1 MSQQYP
7 HDPNQ
12 RQFPRYQAPQ
22 EPYQPQP
29 YQPEQAFSPQQPAA
43 PQPPGSQKPGS
54 QPPGSQ
60 SPGSQKKPMSR
71 SAKVG
76 WAVLSGLIL
85 FAFGAAAGN
94 AGAGK
99 QSTVSTAAGL
109 SAPTATVTIP
119 GKAVEVTAPPTTV
132 TVTAPPARPT
142 AHNSPKPTVAPK
154 TTTAPK
160 TTKTTYKKLT
170 ARQWAKI
177 AKSPDDHIGEAYV
190 VYGRVTQF
198 DAATGEDAFRAD
210 VDGVKHKVSYGFV
223 DYPTNTV
230 LTNLS
235 ADVSDLV
242 ADDLF
247 QANVQVLGSLSYDT
261 QLGGQTT
268 VPNLSVISLKV
279 IGSVK

>member
-1 MSQQYP
+1 
-7 HDPNQ
+7 
-12 RQFPRYQAPQ
+12 
-22 EPYQPQP
+22 
-29 YQPEQAFSPQQPAA
+29 
-43 PQPPGSQKPGS
+43 
-54 QPPGSQ
+54 
-60 SPGSQKKPMSR
+60 MSR
-71 SAKVG
+71 GAKVG
-76 WAVLSGLIL
+76 WAVLSGLVL
-85 FAFGAAAGN
+85 FALGAAAGN
-94 AGAGK
+94 AGAGR
-99 QSTVSTAAGL
+99 QPTASTAAGL
-109 SAPTATVTIP
+109 PVATATMTVP
-119 GKAVEVTAPPTTV
+119 GAAVEVTAPPTTV
-132 TVTAPPARPT
+132 TVTAPPPKPAAKPT
-142 AHNSPKPTVAPK
+142 ADNSPKPTVAPK

-160 TTKTTYKKLT
+160 TSKTTYKKLT

-242 ADDLF
+242 EDDLF
-247 QANVQVLGSLSYDT
+247 QANVQILGSLSYDT
-261 QLGGQTT
+261 QIGGETT

>member
-1 MSQQYP
+1 MSQQHP

-12 RQFPRYQAPQ
+12 PQFPQYH
-22 EPYQPQP
+22 
-29 YQPEQAFSPQQPAA
+29 SPQQPPQPPYPPRQAPSS
-43 PQPPGSQKPGS
+43 PQPPGPGS
-54 QPPGSQ
+54 KRKPLSQ
-60 SPGSQKKPMSR
+60 G
-71 SAKVG
+71 AKVG

-99 QSTVSTAAGL
+99 QPTASADL
-109 SAPTATVTIP
+109 PAPTTTVTIP
-119 GKAVEVTAPPTTV
+119 GKPVEVTAPPTTV
-132 TVTAPPARPT
+132 IVTAPPAKPPT
-142 AHNSPKPTVAPK
+142 DTKP
-154 TTTAPK
+154 TTAPK

-210 VDGVKHKVSYGFV
+210 VDGVKHKVEYGFV

-242 ADDLF
+242 EDDLF
-247 QANVQVLGSLSYDT
+247 QANIQVLGSLSYDT
-261 QLGGQTT
+261 QLGGETT